1 LRANQRRLVRVFL
14 KTQNFLL
21 LLVIAGTKDT
31 EVKEDNNKEVLA
43 PPFLIDSNKG

>member
-1 LRANQRRLVRVFL
+1 LRANQRKLVKVVL
-14 KTQNFLL
+14 NIQNFLL

-31 EVKEDNNKEVLA
+31 EVKEDNGKEVLA

>member
-1 LRANQRRLVRVFL
+1 M
-14 KTQNFLL
+14 
-21 LLVIAGTKDT
+21 AGTKDT